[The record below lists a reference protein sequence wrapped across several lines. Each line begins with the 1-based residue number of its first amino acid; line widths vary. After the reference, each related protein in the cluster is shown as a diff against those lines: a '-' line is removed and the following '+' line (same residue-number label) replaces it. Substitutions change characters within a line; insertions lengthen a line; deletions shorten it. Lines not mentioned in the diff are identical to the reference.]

1 MLSPADITAIIG
13 QPNNV
18 STLVNHNQSTDDIV
32 NSIISQHRKN
42 VPTYAKICKN
52 WKYPKNTGIYQDL
65 FNFCKKYMPYRAE
78 PWTDQNILSPQV
90 IAKRAT
96 NNENFDC
103 KHYASF
109 IGGMLQSFNEPF
121 TYTFASDVP
130 NNDYATHVFI
140 TTQDGTTIDP
150 CFQTLDYPHTYYFKE
165 NIKPMALYEI
175 SGITD
180 QTTDTGIG
188 NIFDDLKKGVNVNL
202 QNLKK
207 GANISVENVKKGAQ
221 NTGDKAKRA
230 ALQKTLFFNR
240 QAFLGLLKINFGLWA
255 VKILER
261 CNTQEGYNEWRNK
274 WESLGGDW
282 NAFKI
287 AVNMG
292 YKRYLFNRKRKMP
305 PNLKY
310 ISGGDPLT
318 AALALIAAATPI
330 ILAVT
335 DLLKKSGA
343 NPNSRQPDVPDEPTG
358 TGTTPEGIPTGATGK
373 KRGLQLIQPSAENFD
388 FNLTESAA
396 TTPAYLYNTR
406 PTDQQITTA
415 EQASQPNFF
424 ERNKTAIETG
434 LGITAV
440 VIAGKLIL
448 ENLPKKK
455 KR

>member
-1 MLSPADITAIIG
+1 MLSPVQITAIIG

-42 VPTYAKICKN
+42 VPTYAKICKS
-52 WKYPKNTGIYQDL
+52 WKYQKNIGLYQDL
-65 FNFCKKYMPYRAE
+65 FNFCKTYMPYRAE

-109 IGGMLQSFNEPF
+109 IGGMLQSFNIPF
-121 TYTFASDVP
+121 TYTFASDVAG
-130 NNDYATHVFI
+130 NDYATHVYI
-140 TTQDGTTIDP
+140 TTGDGTTIDP
-150 CFQTLDYPHTYYFKE
+150 CFKTLNYPHTYYFKE

-180 QTTDTGIG
+180 QTMDTGIG
-188 NIFDDLKKGVNVNL
+188 NIFDDIKKGVNVNL

-207 GANISVENVKKGAQ
+207 GADISVYNVKKGAQ
-221 NTGDKAKRA
+221 NTADKTKRV
-230 ALQKTLFFNR
+230 ALQYALFANR
-240 QAFLGLLKINFGLWA
+240 NAFLGLLKLNFGLWA

-261 CNTQEGYNEWRNK
+261 CNTAQGYNEWRNK
-274 WESLGGDW
+274 WQSLGGDW
-282 NAFKI
+282 NAFKN
-287 AVNMG
+287 AVNSG
-292 YKRYLFNRKRKMP
+292 YQRYLRNHKRTMNP
-305 PNLKY
+305 SLKY
-310 ISGGDPLT
+310 IAGDPVTDAIALLT
-318 AALALIAAATPI
+318 AATPI
-330 ILAVT
+330 ILAVA

-343 NPNSRQPDVPDEPTG
+343 DPNSRQPDLPDQPTG
-358 TGTTPEGIPTGATGK
+358 TGTTPDGTTSTDTEASAQK
-373 KRGLQLIQPSAENFD
+373 KQNRLNQNTDF

-406 PTDQQITTA
+406 PTDQQITTT
-415 EQASQPNFF
+415 EQAIQPNFF
-424 ERNKTAIETG
+424 ERNKTTIETG

-440 VIAGKLIL
+440 VIAGKLIID
-448 ENLPKKK
+448 NLPKKK